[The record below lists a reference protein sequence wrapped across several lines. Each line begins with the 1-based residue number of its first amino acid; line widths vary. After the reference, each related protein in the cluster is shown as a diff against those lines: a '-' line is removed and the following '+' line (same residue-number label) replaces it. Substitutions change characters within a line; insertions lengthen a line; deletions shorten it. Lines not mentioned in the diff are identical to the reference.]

1 MVGLFCTGLAIK
13 KLEQTWNL
21 VSDIEWPTSQFH
33 MQ

>member
-1 MVGLFCTGLAIK
+1 MVGLFYTGLAIK